1 MSYAG
6 IGLPPYGGV
15 CTSKHDAQNTT
26 ILCPFQRSSTYML
39 QRFNYEWAVVQQDLE
54 ATVNKYKFK
63 KKVAS
68 ILIRNFLCYLVGKRN
83 RFAKLTLPVYMTQLG
98 MRCSLVLKIFTV
110 KKLITSC
117 WQHWTL
123 LKYI

>member
-1 MSYAG
+1 
-6 IGLPPYGGV
+6 
-15 CTSKHDAQNTT
+15 
-26 ILCPFQRSSTYML
+26 
-39 QRFNYEWAVVQQDLE
+39 
-54 ATVNKYKFK
+54 VNKYKFK

-68 ILIRNFLCYLVGKRN
+68 ILIRNSLCYLVGKRN

-117 WQHWTL
+117 
-123 LKYI
+123 